1 MTFRSIVAAAGIV
14 ILGASLAL
22 AQTKPAPTP
31 APNPAQATA
40 KPAAPQPPRPE
51 GPLQNVRVEI
61 TITDQRGGAA
71 PIKKI
76 VSITAADGLPNRV
89 RTFSQFTGLGDVPLN
104 VDVTPLV
111 RAGGKIRLNMTL
123 EYALPAPPAT
133 AAEPAKGPP
142 LTRTSIQETLNTVLD
157 DGKSMVIAQSAD
169 PISDR
174 QVTLE
179 VTATVLK

>member
-1 MTFRSIVAAAGIV
+1 MTFRSIVAAASIV
-14 ILGASLAL
+14 IFGASLAL
-22 AQTKPAPTP
+22 AQTKPAPT
-31 APNPAQATA
+31 PNPAQATA

-89 RTFSQFTGLGDVPLN
+89 RTFSQFTAFGDVPLN

-123 EYALPAPPAT
+123 EYALPAPPT
-133 AAEPAKGPP
+133 AASEPVKGPV

-157 DGKSMVIAQSAD
+157 DGKPLVIAQSAD

-174 QVTLE
+174 QFTLE
-179 VTATVLK
+179 VKATILK